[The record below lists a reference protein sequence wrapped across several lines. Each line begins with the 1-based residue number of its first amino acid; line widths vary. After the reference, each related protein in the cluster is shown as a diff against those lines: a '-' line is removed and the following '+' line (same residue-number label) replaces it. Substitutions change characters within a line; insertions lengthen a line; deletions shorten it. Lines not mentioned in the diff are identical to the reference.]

1 MNETSSLDAL
11 SNCAG
16 VAEVLKQIGDKWTV
30 QVVVALHR
38 QARRFNE
45 IKRHVPGISQQM
57 LVRTLKALER
67 DGMVNRTVHHTTPPQ
82 VEYSL
87 TPVGLSLSEPV
98 RQLAA
103 WAIDHHEVIRD
114 SRRRYDAAR

>member
-1 MNETSSLDAL
+1 MNEHSSLDAP
-11 SNCAG
+11 SSCAG

-30 QVVVALHR
+30 QVVVALH
-38 QARRFNE
+38 QQTRRFNE

-67 DGMVNRTVHHTTPPQ
+67 DGMVKRTVRHTTPPQ

-87 TPVGLSLSEPV
+87 TPVGLSLSKPV
-98 RQLAA
+98 RQLTA
-103 WAIDHHEVIRD
+103 WAIDHREIIRD
-114 SRRRYDAAR
+114 SRQRYDAAR